1 MVAANVDLI
10 GRASLADAKNLYG
23 LLSEAISSPGSAIVD
38 ILTPNAFAF
47 DSLPAR
53 WPQLTMLAESSRTFI
68 PFRFKAGAQTMAAS
82 LQVGVDNVDADWNT
96 VQLTYTE
103 KGEEK
108 NLDYKLTFA
117 DFAYLMND
125 WKGYFTKLE
134 SVGNALEVAAYI
146 DLDEAASKAKVPA
159 IKRVDADGNL
169 LHFAVAPE
177 VITIVRA
184 VRQNFH
190 VLREWAGLFTAFPE
204 KLKAEVD
211 SELRVAYEA
220 EKKKLVAELA
230 AEKKTWEASYLE
242 DMKKQMK
249 ERLLQMATQI

>member
-1 MVAANVDLI
+1 
-10 GRASLADAKNLYG
+10 
-23 LLSEAISSPGSAIVD
+23 
-38 ILTPNAFAF
+38 
-47 DSLPAR
+47 
-53 WPQLTMLAESSRTFI
+53 
-68 PFRFKAGAQTMAAS
+68 
-82 LQVGVDNVDADWNT
+82 
-96 VQLTYTE
+96 
-103 KGEEK
+103 
-108 NLDYKLTFA
+108 
-117 DFAYLMND
+117 MND

-159 IKRVDADGNL
+159 IKRVDAEGNL
-169 LHFAVAPE
+169 LHFAVAPD